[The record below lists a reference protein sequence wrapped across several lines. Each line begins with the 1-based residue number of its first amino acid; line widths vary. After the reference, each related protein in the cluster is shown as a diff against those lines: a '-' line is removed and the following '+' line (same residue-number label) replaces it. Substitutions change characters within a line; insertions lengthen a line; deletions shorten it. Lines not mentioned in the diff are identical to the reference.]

1 MSQKLLWNTVHIK
14 VPSEFITIGKNGIVK
29 IKPPLTRS
37 KKIATTNKQPAI
49 QLETSDNIDK
59 VTIVDSGKT
68 DDAHV
73 LKSNRKKSVNQK
85 RIDIPQESAEK
96 NLMSGE
102 DVNRAETVH
111 QRMARLR
118 SLRKTKLKAEPNY
131 ENIIEDVKNSK
142 PLRLKKQ
149 KQIKLK
155 ETHNYDDIVE
165 EAKNLKPLKMK
176 L

>member
-1 MSQKLLWNTVHIK
+1 M
-14 VPSEFITIGKNGIVK
+14 G
-29 IKPPLTRS
+29 
-37 KKIATTNKQPAI
+37 
-49 QLETSDNIDK
+49 
-59 VTIVDSGKT
+59 
-68 DDAHV
+68 
-73 LKSNRKKSVNQK
+73 
-85 RIDIPQESAEK
+85 
-96 NLMSGE
+96 GE
-102 DVNRAETVH
+102 DVNRAENVH

-155 ETHNYDDIVE
+155 ETPNYDDIVE